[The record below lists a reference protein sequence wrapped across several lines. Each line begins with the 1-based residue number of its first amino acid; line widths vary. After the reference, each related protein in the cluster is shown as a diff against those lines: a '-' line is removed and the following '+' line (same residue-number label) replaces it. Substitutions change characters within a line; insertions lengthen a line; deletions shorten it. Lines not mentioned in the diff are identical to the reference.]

1 MRTPI
6 MGGNW
11 KMHTRLEEAV
21 QLAGDVRR
29 LVAQVRDVDIVI
41 FPPFPLL
48 TEIGK
53 KLEDSRVQLGAQ
65 HCHAEEKGAFTGA
78 VSTGMLASVGCS
90 HVLVG
95 HSERRHV
102 FGDDDVAVNARL
114 HAVVA
119 EGMVPV
125 FCIGETQ
132 TERRAGQTNERISRQ
147 LEDGLRGIDAEQMVS
162 MVMAYE
168 PVWAIGTGDTAT
180 PGQAQDVHAFI
191 REWIDHQYGESVAN
205 AVRIQYGGSVKP
217 DNVDALMGCPDIDGA
232 LVGGA
237 SLKPESFVRIVKFER

>member
-6 MGGNW
+6 IGGNW

-21 QLAGDVRR
+21 QLAGEVRR
-29 LVAQVRDVDIVI
+29 LTEQVRDVETVL
-41 FPPFPLL
+41 FPPFPFL
-48 TEIGK
+48 TEVAR
-53 KLEDSRVQLGAQ
+53 KLAGSRVQLGAQ
-65 HCHAEEKGAFTGA
+65 HCHAQEKGAFTGA
-78 VSTGMLASVGCS
+78 VSAGMLASVGCS

-102 FGDDDVAVNARL
+102 FGDDDTVVNAGL
-114 HAVVA
+114 HAVMA
-119 EGMVPV
+119 AGMTPV

-132 TERRAGQTNERISRQ
+132 SERRSGATSARISEQ
-147 LEDGLRGIDAEQMVS
+147 LTRGLLGVDGDQMS
-162 MVMAYE
+162 AMVLAYE

-191 REWIDHQYGESVAN
+191 REWLDHQYGESVAN
-205 AVRIQYGGSVKP
+205 VVRIQYGGSVKA
-217 DNVDALMGCPDIDGA
+217 DNVDALMGCRDIDGA

-237 SLKPESFVRIVKFER
+237 SLKPESFVRIVKFDS